1 MVKKSR
7 ILKNYSL
14 TPQKRKSNNRSVGD
28 ESNVWSTDVQNNGN
42 RRINRK
48 FLTGKLYRWAVMEVR
63 NPTLEACIG
72 ETICKMF
79 VTREKLALSLTGW
92 RPCRVW

>member
-14 TPQKRKSNNRSVGD
+14 NPSEEEIKQSVGD
-28 ESNVWSTDVQNNGN
+28 EFNVWITDFQNNGN

-48 FLTGKLYRWAVMEVR
+48 F
-63 NPTLEACIG
+63 
-72 ETICKMF
+72 
-79 VTREKLALSLTGW
+79 
-92 RPCRVW
+92 